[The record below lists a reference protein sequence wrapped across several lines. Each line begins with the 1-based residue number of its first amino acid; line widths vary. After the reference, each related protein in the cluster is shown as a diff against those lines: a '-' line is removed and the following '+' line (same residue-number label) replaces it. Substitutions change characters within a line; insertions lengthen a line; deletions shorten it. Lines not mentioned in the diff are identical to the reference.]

1 MDLRVTFRA
10 AALEF
15 LPVNLAPRLASI
27 LAFRSESKQGTP
39 RLVSTC
45 SGGSTFDFTC
55 AHVCQS
61 LRMPSIIAGCIHDK
75 DSRATGVLK
84 AVPASQEDLHLRAHS
99 RCKRRLMDSASAA
112 LVLSSDEAP
121 HQVACIMLVLIDSFT
136 LRPLVTSSTSSM
148 CVAVASK

>member
-1 MDLRVTFRA
+1 MTPSTPNLNLVT
-10 AALEF
+10 
-15 LPVNLAPRLASI
+15 
-27 LAFRSESKQGTP
+27 
-39 RLVSTC
+39 
-45 SGGSTFDFTC
+45 
-55 AHVCQS
+55 QS
-61 LRMPSIIAGCIHDK
+61 NTDVGEQLL
-75 DSRATGVLK
+75 LK